1 MTTGELILVS
11 LGLIIPIGGVFLAR
25 WSGDRLERNDP
36 ARRGR
41 PAE

>member
-1 MTTGELILVS
+1 MTGELVLAA
-11 LGLIIPIGGVFLAR
+11 LALAFCAGGVVWAY
-25 WSGDRLERNDP
+25 WSGRRVERNDP